1 MNNINNMNMIVNN
14 SLSEI
19 KYIFVY
25 KELLLQKLKNN
36 HKNETKKAGV
46 SFYTICGD
54 DCICGNNYQKLL
66 DNNCIILKKMK

>member
-36 HKNETKKAGV
+36 RKIENKKAGV
-46 SFYTICGD
+46 SFHTICGD

-66 DNNCIILKKMK
+66 DNNCIIHKKMK

>member
-19 KYIFVY
+19 KCIFVY

>member
-1 MNNINNMNMIVNN
+1 MKNMNSLINN
-14 SLSEI
+14 SLFEI

-25 KELLLQKLKNN
+25 KEFLLQKLKSNR
-36 HKNETKKAGV
+36 KIEAKKASV

-66 DNNCIILKKMK
+66 DNNCINLKKMR

>member
-19 KYIFVY
+19 KCLFVY

>member
-1 MNNINNMNMIVNN
+1 MNMIVNN

-19 KYIFVY
+19 KCIFVY

>member
-1 MNNINNMNMIVNN
+1 MNMIVNN

-36 HKNETKKAGV
+36 RKIETKKASV
-46 SFYTICGD
+46 SFHTICGD

-66 DNNCIILKKMK
+66 DNNCIIHKKMK

>member
-1 MNNINNMNMIVNN
+1 MKNMNSLINN

-25 KELLLQKLKNN
+25 KEFLLQKLKSNR
-36 HKNETKKAGV
+36 KIEAKKASV
-46 SFYTICGD
+46 CFYTICGD

-66 DNNCIILKKMK
+66 DNNCINLKKMK

>member
-1 MNNINNMNMIVNN
+1 MNNINNMNIIINN

-36 HKNETKKAGV
+36 HKTENKKTGV
-46 SFYTICGD
+46 SFNTICGD

-66 DNNCIILKKMK
+66 NNNCINFKKMN

>member
-19 KYIFVY
+19 KCIFVY
-25 KELLLQKLKNN
+25 KEILLQKLKNN

>member
-1 MNNINNMNMIVNN
+1 MKNMNSLINN

-25 KELLLQKLKNN
+25 KEFLLQKLKSNR
-36 HKNETKKAGV
+36 KIEAKKASV

-66 DNNCIILKKMK
+66 DNNCINLKKMR

>member
-36 HKNETKKAGV
+36 RKIETKKASV
-46 SFYTICGD
+46 SFHTICGD

-66 DNNCIILKKMK
+66 DNNCIIHKKMK

>member
-1 MNNINNMNMIVNN
+1 MKNMNSLINN

-25 KELLLQKLKNN
+25 KEFLLQKLKSNR
-36 HKNETKKAGV
+36 KIEAKKVSV

-66 DNNCIILKKMK
+66 DNNCINLKKMR

>member
-1 MNNINNMNMIVNN
+1 MNNMNNMNMIVNN

-19 KYIFVY
+19 KYIFAY

-36 HKNETKKAGV
+36 RKIETKKTSL
-46 SFYTICGD
+46 SFHTICGD

-66 DNNCIILKKMK
+66 DNNCIIHKKMK